1 MKLRLGF
8 DVGGTFTDG
17 VLMKGEEVLSKA
29 KSLTTEDVTTG
40 IIDVLDLLLERGK
53 IDYNTYRGHF

>member
-1 MKLRLGF
+1 MWKSYRLGF

-17 VLMKGEEVLSKA
+17 VLVKGDEVISKT

-40 IIDVLDLLLERGK
+40 IINALDIILKKARWTRR
-53 IDYNTYRGHF
+53 IF

>member
-1 MKLRLGF
+1 LGF

-17 VLMKGEEVLSKA
+17 VLMKDEVVLAKA

-40 IIDVLDLLLERGK
+40 IIDMLDMLLTRVAVDQGSL
-53 IDYNTYRGHF
+53 Y